1 MNPQELILSG
11 NINLNKVMRSIS
23 NSISRNRKEVR
34 RKQSRVSHGSFLLVT
49 LAFLQLSLI
58 CAKKSI
64 PRSTRPPFIS
74 NRILDDETPWNHS
87 PRIDTNG
94 FLTDTYT
101 RIIGEWE
108 KNTNIGGKYGPRSG
122 HTKQLESIPVTVR
135 QVPGDGNC
143 LFHSLSVVLS
153 FVENGRHLNWKGT
166 AENSLDDRM
175 RMYDRS
181 ELLRQQA
188 VDMLSEDECTVKGS
202 TQHFLGFPRR
212 RPRLL
217 FLQGNE
223 YLHRRELLQI
233 ASSQYDIS
241 GEEYCGCMRKDG
253 YWGGG
258 PEIVALCNVLRRPIH
273 VYELIDIKPSPRQ
286 NRKTIKYSNKMEPIS
301 RQKGHS
307 WWKDNEESNRHRTFP
322 SKPEFRL
329 RRMACFGSPKFD
341 DKEAI
346 HILSTD
352 CRFPDIRPGQQ
363 SSTGNHFMAV
373 FPHNISNRR
382 AVHVRSGADDES
394 RWTRVSRRRKDK
406 EKRVEKPQT
415 EKKKQKILWRCRV
428 RRKQTEI
435 EKVDKTGDN
444 DEIKGN
450 TFDHLR
456 VFQRWFQRPA
466 LTLVDQWM
474 ERVGFY

>member
-1 MNPQELILSG
+1 MFC
-11 NINLNKVMRSIS
+11 
-23 NSISRNRKEVR
+23 NRKQEVR
-34 RKQSRVSHGSFLLVT
+34 RRQLKSLKISFLLLT
-49 LAFLQLSLI
+49 FTFLNFQGSLT

-64 PRSTRPPFIS
+64 PRSARPPPFIS

-94 FLTDTYT
+94 FLTDTYIRT
-101 RIIGEWE
+101 IGEWE
-108 KNTNIGGKYGPRSG
+108 SNTNIGGKYGPRSG
-122 HTKQLESIPVTVR
+122 HTKQLETIPVTIR

-143 LFHSLSVVLS
+143 LFHSLSVVLN
-153 FVENGRHLNWKGT
+153 FVEEGRHLNWKGNV
-166 AENSLDDRM
+166 ENSIEERM

-188 VDMLSEDECTVKGS
+188 VDMLSEDESAVRGLNP
-202 TQHFLGFPRR
+202 QFLGIPRR

-223 YLHRRELLQI
+223 YLNRRELLHI

-241 GEEYCGCMRKDG
+241 GKEYCDLMRKDG

-273 VYELIDIKPSPRQ
+273 VYELIDIKPPRQ
-286 NRKTIKYSNKMEPIS
+286 NNKIRNNINRKEPTTS
-301 RQKGHS
+301 RQMGRIRLT
-307 WWKDNEESNRHRTFP
+307 DNEERRRSLP

-352 CRFPDIRPGQQ
+352 CRFPDVRPGQQ
-363 SSTGNHFMAV
+363 SSAGNHFMAV
-373 FPHNISNRR
+373 FPHISSRR

-394 RWTRVSRRRKDK
+394 RWTRGSRRRSRK
-406 EKRVEKPQT
+406 EKREIEPEP
-415 EKKKQKILWRCRV
+415 EKKKENMIRRCRV
-428 RRKQTEI
+428 RRKRTDCEKIDKNGDSNEI
-435 EKVDKTGDN
+435 ELTKP
-444 DEIKGN
+444 
-450 TFDHLR
+450 FDHLR

-466 LTLVDQWM
+466 FTLVDQWM
-474 ERVGFY
+474 ERVGFH